1 MNEIVFGIVLFAAL
15 YLAVGIFWLWQF
27 AESLIE
33 AVQDPLELLEE
44 AASIVF
50 LWPFTINK

>member
-1 MNEIVFGIVLFAAL
+1 MNEIVLFAEL

-27 AESLIE
+27 WKPLIE
-33 AVQDPLELLEE
+33 AVEDPLELLAE
-44 AASIVF
+44 AVKIVF